1 MRTPIVALASLLA
14 VLGLPSYAAASP
26 PVAESEPSTSG
37 LVVWSNRAA
46 DGRESLRI
54 ANADGS
60 DQRALTHAGKGEVH
74 TDAQFSPNGKWIAYT
89 RSTRARAR
97 CGWCAPM
104 AARTTGCP
112 WAARTRAS
120 SVGTP
125 TWISK
130 KRVFFVKVK
139 GPSSNDIAGE
149 ALLWSVNIDGSRP
162 FRMSDK
168 RDAGRYEDSR
178 AQVTPDGSFVTWT
191 RLRLSD
197 GKSTIMRVD
206 VGGDDPAPVLPW
218 GLGVEV
224 YDLSTA
230 TSGPTEDLLLFEAY
244 GRGDPDAT
252 FVDLGTVPVG
262 CNGVKQCRKKIVWLT
277 DNEASGRRN
286 ANPHW
291 SPDGLDYVFTDR
303 ANIDT
308 EDVQIWTARYGTD
321 ERREISTSPRF
332 DYRPDWGKG

>member
-1 MRTPIVALASLLA
+1 MRTPIVALASLLV

-37 LVVWSNRAA
+37 LIVWTNRAG

-54 ANADGS
+54 ANADGTG
-60 DQRALTHAGKGEVH
+60 QRALTHAGKGEVH
-74 TDAQFSPNGKWIAYT
+74 FNAQFSPNGRWIAYEAGDEESGEVRLVRPDGT
-89 RSTRARAR
+89 DDHRL
-97 CGWCAPM
+97 PV
-104 AARTTGCP
+104 GCKDP
-112 WAARTRAS
+112 CLGL
-120 SVGTP
+120 GTP
-125 TWISK
+125 TWITK
-130 KRVFFVKVK
+130 KRLAFVKVK
-139 GPSSNDIAGE
+139 GPIVNDFASE
-149 ALLWSVNIDGSRP
+149 ALLWTVQIDGSRQH
-162 FRMSDK
+162 RMSDA
-168 RDAGRYEDSR
+168 RDAGKYEDGY
-178 AQVTPDGSFVTWT
+178 AHVTPDGSFVTWT

-206 VGGDDPAPVLPW
+206 VDGDDPAPVLPW

-230 TSGPTEDLLLFEAY
+230 TSGPTEDLILFEAY

-277 DNEASGRRN
+277 DNAASGRRN

-291 SPDGLDYVFTDR
+291 SPDGRNYVFTDR
-303 ANIDT
+303 ESIDT
-308 EDVQIWTARYGTD
+308 EDVQIWTARFGTD
-321 ERREISTSPRF
+321 ERRQISTSPRF
-332 DYRPDWGKG
+332 DYRPDWGRG